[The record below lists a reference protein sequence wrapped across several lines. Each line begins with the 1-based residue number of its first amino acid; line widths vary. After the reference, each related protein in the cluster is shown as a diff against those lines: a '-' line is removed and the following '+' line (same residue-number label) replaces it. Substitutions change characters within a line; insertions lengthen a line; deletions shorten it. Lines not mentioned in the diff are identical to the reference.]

1 MKHTGLVVQRQ
12 SGTGD
17 MFRGRI
23 MIPLCDSKGAVVGF
37 TARLLVDQP
46 DSPKY
51 INTPQT
57 VVYDKGRQVFG
68 LHLAREA
75 IRKKGFV
82 VVAEG
87 NLDVISS
94 HQAGISNVVASAGT
108 AMTEMHL
115 RELKRFTSD
124 IRLSFDA
131 DRAGIAATERV
142 IPLAQKAGA
151 ALRIINIVGA
161 KDPDELV
168 RKDVKLW
175 QKAIESSQD
184 APDWL
189 IDLYKDELD
198 LKTAPGK
205 RAFTDAL
212 LPTIRALG
220 DGVEREHYLKQI
232 AKLTDTSLETLQS
245 KLSSTKSIEKTL
257 RRKITQNEPLD
268 TAVMEYQKLQDHFL
282 AMALSQPKLR
292 DLLKNCQE
300 KFFTDGPQRQL
311 YNFLKQN
318 PEIKNDT
325 KLPAKL
331 PNIID
336 YVKICSLQFEELY
349 ADLDYSDLRE
359 QAENLKQR
367 LINRY
372 VKNQTHLL
380 ANAMQKTENEKE
392 LTKLTNQADKLNKLI
407 K

>member
-1 MKHTGLVVQRQ
+1 
-12 SGTGD
+12 
-17 MFRGRI
+17 
-23 MIPLCDSKGAVVGF
+23 
-37 TARLLVDQP
+37 
-46 DSPKY
+46 
-51 INTPQT
+51 
-57 VVYDKGRQVFG
+57 
-68 LHLAREA
+68 
-75 IRKKGFV
+75 
-82 VVAEG
+82 
-87 NLDVISS
+87 
-94 HQAGISNVVASAGT
+94 
-108 AMTEMHL
+108 
-115 RELKRFTSD
+115 
-124 IRLSFDA
+124 
-131 DRAGIAATERV
+131 
-142 IPLAQKAGA
+142 
-151 ALRIINIVGA
+151 
-161 KDPDELV
+161 
-168 RKDVKLW
+168 
-175 QKAIESSQD
+175 
-184 APDWL
+184 
-189 IDLYKDELD
+189 
-198 LKTAPGK
+198 
-205 RAFTDAL
+205 
-212 LPTIRALG
+212 
-220 DGVEREHYLKQI
+220 
-232 AKLTDTSLETLQS
+232 
-245 KLSSTKSIEKTL
+245 
-257 RRKITQNEPLD
+257 
-268 TAVMEYQKLQDHFL
+268 MEYQKLQDHFL